1 MEKKKDYL
9 MVYYYESRGSVGIR
23 EKREVSLNDDEIVE
37 FIWNFMNEYY
47 EGGYE
52 ESLSS
57 WLDEES
63 GKRENFEEFLKEGE
77 EIKDGCVI
85 YEVNEEESIVLIEN
99 GKDGDEE
106 ERPELSG
113 CYSVQATSNN
123 KPGIVDAALNPIMD
137 ANEIYSG
144 AYYRA
149 SIRAYAW
156 DHPTGG
162 KGVSIALDNVMKVK
176 DGEAFSGRT
185 DASADFADFAKEDA
199 DLLG

>member
-47 EGGYE
+47 EGEYE

-85 YEVNEEESIVLIEN
+85 YEVNEEESIMLIEN
-99 GKDGDEE
+99 GKD
-106 ERPELSG
+106 
-113 CYSVQATSNN
+113 
-123 KPGIVDAALNPIMD
+123 
-137 ANEIYSG
+137 
-144 AYYRA
+144 
-149 SIRAYAW
+149 
-156 DHPTGG
+156 
-162 KGVSIALDNVMKVK
+162 
-176 DGEAFSGRT
+176 DGEEKDTKIIRIYHFNNDIFIIINPMIPPT
-185 DASADFADFAKEDA
+185 CFPP
-199 DLLG
+199 DL

>member
-77 EIKDGCVI
+77 EVKDGCVI
-85 YEVNEEESIVLIEN
+85 YEVNEEEGIVLIEN

-106 ERPELSG
+106 EILEL
-113 CYSVQATSNN
+113 VENL
-123 KPGIVDAALNPIMD
+123 I
-137 ANEIYSG
+137 
-144 AYYRA
+144 
-149 SIRAYAW
+149 
-156 DHPTGG
+156 
-162 KGVSIALDNVMKVK
+162 
-176 DGEAFSGRT
+176 
-185 DASADFADFAKEDA
+185 
-199 DLLG
+199 

>member
-23 EKREVSLNDDEIVE
+23 EKREVNLNVDEIVE

-47 EGGYE
+47 EGEYE

-85 YEVNEEESIVLIEN
+85 YEVNEEESIMLIEN
-99 GKDGDEE
+99 GKD
-106 ERPELSG
+106 
-113 CYSVQATSNN
+113 
-123 KPGIVDAALNPIMD
+123 
-137 ANEIYSG
+137 
-144 AYYRA
+144 
-149 SIRAYAW
+149 
-156 DHPTGG
+156 
-162 KGVSIALDNVMKVK
+162 
-176 DGEAFSGRT
+176 DGEEKVLELVGNL
-185 DASADFADFAKEDA
+185 K
-199 DLLG
+199 